1 MIAQTLAGG
10 TSIGRLRLRS
20 GGRDPLRASLCA
32 GAMLATVDL
41 QPPALSPAA
50 ILLVRTLRDPLPGS
64 ISLRRFAPV
73 PARWQEAVTG
83 ALDQAAQQAARP
95 ASGAVSAGAEAVL
108 FADRAE
114 LLACL
119 ARDWLAGVA
128 AARWWWQALFDRQ
141 DLRRAVSR
149 AWSESPEFIPAMF
162 ERLAQ
167 EGAAVRVVQALDAP
181 IAEAILEA
189 LVDVHGL
196 GPLRAA
202 LVAAKRPA
210 GAAPSL
216 SGSSERGPDIDQAPA
231 ITMARAGTTTSP
243 VPVPP
248 APAPPLIAHRVPEA
262 FASPLSFSQRA
273 LLAVALALARAPAEA
288 RSTRFAVAIA
298 QWLQAVDEAD
308 TAGPQPG
315 RAAAGEAV
323 EPGSAWQP
331 QAANRGATGPVA
343 VPSATGKAV
352 AVATFRSA
360 PHSAAVPPSVD
371 AGQEHSAAPPS
382 PLTSHDSAGLK
393 PAPHNAVA
401 ATAPPPITLTNL
413 APVAEQPIT
422 LAPASDQARSPVPID
437 SAFVADSAAIAEPFD
452 EAQTTAFEGRVV
464 ATEFGGVFCL
474 INAAL
479 ALDLYGD
486 FTMPAERGIDLSPWD
501 FLALASEDLAGAEF
515 RGDPVW
521 PLLAQLA
528 GRTED
533 EAPGTYFAPPPEW
546 RMPAA
551 WLTFFADWR
560 GLWRRQHDAV
570 RLRVLHPA
578 GFVLLDVARDG
589 SPVEVQIQQELR
601 PYREDLR
608 FRLRAR
614 GEQPPAEDV
623 SPLDRW
629 CGWLLPYLG
638 RRLALAMGLRN
649 VRRAARLLLRQPARV
664 EMSAARV
671 DIHLRLAD
679 LPISVRLAGLDRDPG
694 WVPAAGRF
702 LAFHFH
708 YD

>member
-1 MIAQTLAGG
+1 MGTEARTTETLV
-10 TSIGRLRLRS
+10 SRLRLR
-20 GGRDPLRASLCA
+20 GCGRDPLRASLRA
-32 GAMLATVDL
+32 GVILAAADL
-41 QPPALSPAA
+41 QPPVLSPAA
-50 ILLVRTLRDPLPGS
+50 VLLVRTLRDPLPGS
-64 ISLRRFAPV
+64 ISLRRFAPI
-73 PARWQEAVTG
+73 PPRWQDAVTG
-83 ALDQAAQQAARP
+83 ALDQTAQRAARP
-95 ASGAVSAGAEAVL
+95 ALGAVPAGTEAVL

-119 ARDWLAGVA
+119 ARDWLAGVT

-141 DLRRAVSR
+141 DFHRAVSR
-149 AWSESPEFIPAMF
+149 AWSESPEFVPAMV

-167 EGAAVRVVQALDAP
+167 EGAAVRFVQALDAP
-181 IAEAILEA
+181 IAEAMLEA
-189 LVDVHGL
+189 LVLAHGL

-202 LVAAKRPA
+202 LVAAKRPT

-216 SGSSERGPDIDQAPA
+216 SGNSERGPDVDQASA
-231 ITMARAGTTTSP
+231 ITMARAGATTSP

-262 FASPLSFSQRA
+262 FASPLSFRQRA
-273 LLAVALALARAPAEA
+273 LLAVALSLARAPAEA
-288 RSTRFAVAIA
+288 RSSGFAAAIA

-315 RAAAGEAV
+315 PAATGEAF
-323 EPGSAWQP
+323 EPDSAWQP
-331 QAANRGATGPVA
+331 QAASQGAAGPAAVA
-343 VPSATGKAV
+343 SATGKPV
-352 AVATFRSA
+352 AVATFRSES
-360 PHSAAVPPSVD
+360 PSAAVRRSVD
-371 AGQEHSAAPPS
+371 AGQEHSAAPPL
-382 PLTSHDSAGLK
+382 PLTLHDSAGLK
-393 PAPHNAVA
+393 PAPHEAVA
-401 ATAPPPITLTNL
+401 ATAPPPIAVTNR
-413 APVAEQPIT
+413 APVAEHPSP
-422 LAPASDQARSPVPID
+422 LAPAGDEARNPVPMD
-437 SAFVADSAAIAEPFD
+437 AAFVADSAAIATPLD
-452 EAQTTAFEGRVV
+452 EVQMTAFEGRVV

-479 ALDLYGD
+479 VLGLYGD

-501 FLALASEDLAGAEF
+501 FLALAGVDLAGTEF
-515 RGDPVW
+515 RADPLW

-533 EAPGTYFAPPPEW
+533 EAPGAHFAPPPEW
-546 RMPAA
+546 RMPTA
-551 WLTFFADWR
+551 WLTPFADWR
-560 GLWRRQHDAV
+560 GLWRRQDDAA
-570 RLRVLHPA
+570 RLRVLHPS

-589 SPVEVQIQQELR
+589 SPVEVQIHQELR
-601 PYREDLR
+601 SYREDLR

-623 SPLDRW
+623 SPFARW

-638 RRLALAMGLRN
+638 RRLALAMGLRSA
-649 VRRAARLLLRQPARV
+649 RRAARLLLRQPARV
-664 EMSAARV
+664 EVSAARL

-702 LAFHFH
+702 LAFH